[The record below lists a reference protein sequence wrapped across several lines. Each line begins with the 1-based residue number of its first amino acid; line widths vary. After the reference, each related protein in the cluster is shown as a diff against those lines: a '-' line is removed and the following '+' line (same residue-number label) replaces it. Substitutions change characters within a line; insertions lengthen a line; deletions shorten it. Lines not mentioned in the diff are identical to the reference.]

1 MYFAL
6 EIKQNTIIM
15 SNIKHINKA
24 IFLGCAVA
32 APVLSLQAT
41 KQQQE
46 KPKNVLMILVDDL
59 KLTLGCYGDE
69 VAISPNIDRLAEMGV
84 RFNNAYCNQ
93 AVSVASRYNLLTGL
107 RSTST
112 GLYDFG
118 KEFRDVIPD
127 AVTLP
132 QFFMNAGYHAE
143 AIGKVYHEGH
153 GNVNDVASWSIPHH
167 KDKLIE
173 YIVPESTKGQLT
185 REEAYFE
192 NTKMHFPDLPHN
204 RELPRGAAWEAP
216 DVLDE
221 AYADGRIARHT
232 INRLR
237 ELKKQPD
244 QAFFLAVG
252 FVRPHLPFSVPKKY
266 WDLYDPADLPMPQY
280 VEDPQNAPRVAT
292 KRGGEID
299 QFEPIPVGVHGF
311 EDDLTRKL
319 IHGYYASMSYMDT
332 QLGRIL
338 DELERLEMLDDL
350 IIVFWGDH
358 GWHLGDHG
366 YWTKHTNFEEA
377 NHIPL
382 IMVAPNHA
390 IPNTATNQLTE
401 TVDIYPT
408 LTELAGL
415 GNPTVPQ
422 GIDGLSMVPVLK
434 NTKRTIRNHAYHA
447 FPRGKYLGRAIRT
460 ERYRMVE
467 WKNWGDDTDV
477 LYELYDYKLDP
488 LETKNIAEDQPKVLS
503 KLKKILQQH
512 PEAKR

>member
-1 MYFAL
+1 M
-6 EIKQNTIIM
+6 N
-15 SNIKHINKA
+15 NISKA
-24 IFLGCAVA
+24 VLVGCAVTI
-32 APVLSLQAT
+32 PTSLLQA
-41 KQQQE
+41 KQE
-46 KPKNVLMILVDDL
+46 DKKKPVNVLMILVDDL
-59 KLTLGCYGDE
+59 KPNLGCYGDP
-69 VAISPNIDRLAEMGV
+69 VALSPNIDKLAESGV

-93 AVSVASRYNLLTGL
+93 AVSVASRYNLMTGL
-107 RSTST
+107 RSTTT

-118 KEFRDVIPD
+118 REMRNVLPD
-127 AVTLP
+127 AVTLS
-132 QFFMNAGYHAE
+132 QYFMKAGYHAE

-173 YIVPESTKGQLT
+173 YIVPESTGGMLT

-192 NTKMHFPDLPHN
+192 NTKMHFPDLPPNH
-204 RELPRGAAWEAP
+204 ELPRGAAWESP

-244 QAFFLAVG
+244 KPFFLAVG

-266 WDLYDPADLPMPQY
+266 WDLYDPATLPMPQY
-280 VEDPQNAPRVAT
+280 EKDPEGAPKVAT

-299 QFEPIPVGVHGF
+299 QFEPIPAGKYVY
-311 EDDLTRKL
+311 EDTLTRKL
-319 IHGYYASMSYMDT
+319 IHGYYASMSYMDA
-332 QLGRIL
+332 QVGKVM
-338 DELERLEMLDDL
+338 DELKRLNMLDNL
-350 IIVFWGDH
+350 VIVFWGDH

-382 IMVAPNHA
+382 IMVAPGVA
-390 IPNTATNQLTE
+390 KPNTSTEQLAE

-415 GNPTVPQ
+415 GKPEVLQ

-434 NTKRTIRNHAYHA
+434 NVSKKIRDHAYHA

-460 ERYRMVE
+460 ERYRLVE
-467 WKNWGDDTDV
+467 WKNKDDASDV
-477 LYELYDYKLDP
+477 KFELYDYKLDP
-488 LETKNIAEDQPKVLS
+488 LETKNIAQEQPKVLED
-503 KLKKILQQH
+503 LKKILAKH
-512 PEAKR
+512 PEAKRL